1 MVSWF
6 FREGIPILIVE
17 LHFKDDVKTAEIFML
32 KPIRFYPIVDNFVL
46 ISSFFFFFLFL
57 VKKSQFRR
65 TADAVKSAGPHDGT
79 RNRRASSK
87 IHCKKTTHSGCD
99 GCEEK
104 KAAKLLSL
112 IFFLFV

>member
-46 ISSFFFFFLFL
+46 ISSFFFFS
-57 VKKSQFRR
+57 V
-65 TADAVKSAGPHDGT
+65 
-79 RNRRASSK
+79 SS
-87 IHCKKTTHSGCD
+87 
-99 GCEEK
+99 
-104 KAAKLLSL
+104 
-112 IFFLFV
+112 